1 MSRSSGHGDTNRW
14 HSALDCLCGFDAHG
28 TQVFSKHRNE
38 SSYAAVQPH
47 LDSGT
52 SIKSAK
58 WIPAAVKHEI
68 FASKEPQSWTV
79 TIKENNEPCFIVT
92 IHSLGLGESNISYL
106 MEFDWVLRKANESE
120 AIRSHLL
127 QMARLACVG
136 GLGGPIAHA
145 LNNPLATIRGF
156 ADVLKRRFS
165 QVDKV
170 SYFSDKIITNTERMR
185 LTIEQLRNLS
195 RTRTGIDTKKPVHL
209 NRVIEDTMQIM
220 DEQFKMRNIAF
231 EAKLGSTLPAIAG
244 DSTLWESLFLS
255 LFALSRDAFQ
265 TQNDERK
272 RLITV
277 ETQATEQGVLIRYAD
292 TSGLFPN
299 LSQDSNIDSMS
310 MLGSQESVFAVPGF
324 VILEVLQRHRAQFK
338 VIVKKNESTELVVTL
353 DSAADSPQFETDLA
367 G

>member
-1 MSRSSGHGDTNRW
+1 MSRSGGQGKTTRS
-14 HSALDCLCGFDAHG
+14 HSSLDCLCGFDAKG
-28 TQVFSKHRNE
+28 NQVFSKHRDE
-38 SSYAAVQPH
+38 RSFSGVQPH
-47 LDSGT
+47 LDSDT

-58 WIPAAVKHEI
+58 WIPAAVKQEI
-68 FASKEPQSWTV
+68 LASKAPQSWSV
-79 TIKENNEPCFIVT
+79 TIQENSEPCFLVT
-92 IHSLGLGESNISYL
+92 IHSLGLSDSNVCFL
-106 MEFDWVLRKANESE
+106 MEFDWIWRRTNESD

-170 SYFSDKIITNTERMR
+170 GYFSDKIITNTERMR

-255 LFALSRDAFQ
+255 LFAISRDAFQ

-272 RLITV
+272 RSITV

-292 TSGLFPN
+292 TSGRFPN
-299 LSQDSNIDSMS
+299 LDQDSHIDSMS
-310 MLGSQESVFAVPGF
+310 LLGSQESEFAVPGF

-338 VIVKKNESTELVVTL
+338 VFVTKNESTELVVTL